1 MECVYIMSKQ
11 NWIPCKER
19 YPEMQLES
27 EWSNSKRY
35 VSDLFLV
42 QTSKKGMFIA
52 ECVKTVIKKGEY
64 YEWFSYGTG
73 GRKMKVKS
81 KVIAWMPLPEEYSE

>member
-1 MECVYIMSKQ
+1 MSKQ

-27 EWSNSKRY
+27 EWSNAKRY
-35 VSDLFLV
+35 VSDLLLV
-42 QTSKKGMFIA
+42 QTCKNGMFIA
-52 ECVKTVIKKGEY
+52 ECVKIKNVFSQHEY

>member
-1 MECVYIMSKQ
+1 MSNQ

-27 EWSNSKRY
+27 EWSNCKRY

-42 QTSKKGMFIA
+42 QTYKNGMFIA
-52 ECVKTVIKKGEY
+52 ECVKTVIKKDEF